1 MKTVDMAD
9 AAASLSDFVREALL
23 EPIVVTQN
31 GKPVAALTA
40 IDAPTDL
47 ENLIVSSDPG
57 FRALIERSR
66 ALYPPGTGVST
77 NEVRRRLRHLKARS
91 TSRLGSGTRRRPSPR
106 RRGSKRR

>member
-1 MKTVDMAD
+1 MKTVEMAD

-47 ENLIVSSDPG
+47 ENLIVSSDPA

-66 ALYPPGTGVST
+66 ALNTPGTGLST
-77 NEVRRRLRHLKARS
+77 NEVRRRLRHLKGRA
-91 TSRLGSGTRRRPSPR
+91 TSRGRARAKRGPSPR
-106 RRGSKRR
+106 RRGPERR